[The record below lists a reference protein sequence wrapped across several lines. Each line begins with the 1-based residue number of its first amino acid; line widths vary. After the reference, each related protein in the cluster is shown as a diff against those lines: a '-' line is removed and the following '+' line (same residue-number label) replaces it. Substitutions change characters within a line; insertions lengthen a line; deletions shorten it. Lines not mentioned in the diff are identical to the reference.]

1 MAQVPSSDWPLPDAP
16 VIVVGA
22 GIAGLTCALA
32 LARAGRQVALVEKRT
47 QLEEVGAGL
56 QLSPNAARLLIDL
69 GLGKALQRAACMP
82 LSLDVVLGRTGKR
95 LARAPLGETMLA
107 RYGAPYLV
115 IHRADLQQI
124 LLDHVRSI
132 GSIKMHIG
140 RTPIHIEQDEHSVS
154 LTMTNQQ
161 NELEH
166 LNGSALVGADGLH
179 SGVAL
184 LLGDASKARPSG
196 YQAWRGTMPIRFVP
210 QGFETQRTTLW
221 LGREGHAVTYPLQ
234 GGQSFNLV
242 VVTREKQSEL
252 GWSREG
258 ETRHLLDRLR
268 HWHPV
273 TPLIETMQRFQI
285 WSLYD
290 RAPRAHWN
298 KGRCVLIGDAVH
310 PVLPFLAQ
318 GAALAIEDAV
328 SLSLCLNR
336 HPDQP
341 AEAFASLARLRQKRA
356 ERVQQTARRNGQIYH
371 LSWPISL
378 ARDRVISQKDNALLD
393 DYDWLYGWTVGQTGR
408 LASPDGA

>member
-1 MAQVPSSDWPLPDAP
+1 MAQVPVINGPEPHAP
-16 VIVVGA
+16 ILVVGA

-32 LARAGRQVALVEKRT
+32 LARMGHKVALIEKRT
-47 QLEEVGAGL
+47 QLTEVGAGL
-56 QLSPNAARLLIDL
+56 QLSPNASRLLIDL

-82 LSLDVVLGRTGKR
+82 ASLDVALGRTGKR
-95 LARAPLGETMLA
+95 LARAPLGETMIS

-115 IHRADLQQI
+115 IHRGDLQQI

-132 GSIKMHIG
+132 GSIQLHVG
-140 RTPIHIEQDEHSVS
+140 RTPIHIEQDERGVVLS
-154 LTMTNQQ
+154 MTNQQ

-166 LNGSALVGADGLH
+166 ISGHALVGADGLH
-179 SGVAL
+179 SGIAP
-184 LLGDASKARPSG
+184 LLGDGSKARPSG
-196 YQAWRGTMPIRFVP
+196 YQAWRGTLPIQAVP

-242 VVTREKQSEL
+242 VVTREKQAEL
-252 GWSREG
+252 GWSRDG

-268 HWHPV
+268 HWHPLK
-273 TPLIETMQRFQI
+273 PLIEAMHSFKV

-290 RAPRAHWN
+290 RPPRTYWN

-318 GAALAIEDAV
+318 GAALAIEDAI

-336 HPDQP
+336 YPADP
-341 AEAFASLARLRQKRA
+341 AEAFSTLARLRHHRA

-378 ARDRVISQKDNALLD
+378 ARDRVIAQKGSGLLD
-393 DYDWLYGWTVGQTGR
+393 DYDWLYGWTTAQGQQGQSR
-408 LASPDGA
+408 

>member
-1 MAQVPSSDWPLPDAP
+1 MADAP
-16 VIVVGA
+16 VLVVGA

-32 LARAGRQVALVEKRT
+32 LARTGRKVVLVEKRT

-56 QLSPNAARLLIDL
+56 QLSPNASRLLIEL
-69 GLGKALQRAACMP
+69 GLGKALMRAACEP
-82 LSLDVVLGRTGKR
+82 LSLDVVLARSGKR
-95 LARAPLGETMLA
+95 LARVPLQDTMRA
-107 RYGAPYLV
+107 RFGAPYLV

-132 GSIKMHIG
+132 GSIQLHVG
-140 RTPIHIEQDEHSVS
+140 RTPLHIEQDEHGVVLSV
-154 LTMTNQQ
+154 TNQQ
-161 NELEH
+161 NDLEH
-166 LNGSALVGADGLH
+166 IHGQALVGADGLH
-179 SGVAL
+179 SGIAA

-196 YQAWRGTMPIRFVP
+196 YQAWRGTLPIRNVP
-210 QGFETQRTTLW
+210 QGFEAHRTTLW

-242 VVTREKQSEL
+242 VVTREKQSEQ

-258 ETRHLLDRLR
+258 DTRHLLDRLR
-268 HWHPV
+268 HWHGMK
-273 TPLIETMQRFQI
+273 PLIEAMQQFKI

-290 RAPRAHWN
+290 RAPRPHWN

-328 SLSLCLNR
+328 ALSLCLDR
-336 HPDQP
+336 HPDHP
-341 AEAFASLARLRQKRA
+341 AEAFATLTRLRQARA

-371 LSWPISL
+371 LAWPISL
-378 ARDRVISQKDNALLD
+378 ARDRVIAQKDASLLD
-393 DYDWLYGWTVGQTGR
+393 DYDWLYGYRLGQTT
-408 LASPDGA
+408 AAMTAH